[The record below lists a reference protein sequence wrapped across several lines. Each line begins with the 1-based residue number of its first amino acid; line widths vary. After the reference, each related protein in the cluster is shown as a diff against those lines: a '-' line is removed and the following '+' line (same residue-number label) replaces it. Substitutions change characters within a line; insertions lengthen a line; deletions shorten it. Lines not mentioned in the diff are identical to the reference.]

1 MSGAGRHELLAVL
14 DFGSQYGQLI
24 ARRARELGVYAEL
37 FAPDTRADALV
48 ERGARAAI
56 LSGGPDS
63 ADAQGART
71 VDPAVYGAMPVLGI
85 CYGAQRMALDLGG
98 QSGRGEEGEFGPVQV
113 ALVAPRGPAA
123 APALLADMRDGATV
137 WMSHR
142 DRVLALPPGFV
153 HLAQTPGAPYAAF
166 ADPAR
171 RLYGVQFHPEVGHT
185 EGGRE
190 VLGRFLREVAGF
202 RGDWSMDRFAD
213 EAVDAIQAQVGA
225 TARALVALSGGVDSS
240 VAAALAARALGDRLT
255 AIFVDHG
262 LLRMDEG
269 DQVMAAMAAL
279 GVAVRRVD
287 AQDRFL
293 GALEGVAEPEAK
305 RRIIGTLFI
314 RVFEEEA
321 RREQAGGAGYLV
333 QGTLYPDVVESG
345 TGQSQTIK
353 SHHNVGGLPADLGL
367 SLVEPLR
374 LLFKDEVRRL
384 GRRLGLPDAVVARQ
398 PFPGPGLAVRI
409 AGPVTADALTLLRE
423 ADRVVCDEIERAG
436 LGPSLFQ
443 YFAILLAPLRAVGV
457 MGDNRTYGM
466 PVVVRAVASEDGMTA
481 DRARLPDAV
490 LGRIA
495 SRLGN
500 EVAGVGRVLYDLT
513 TKPPGTIEWE

>member
-1 MSGAGRHELLAVL
+1 V
-14 DFGSQYGQLI
+14 
-24 ARRARELGVYAEL
+24 
-37 FAPDTRADALV
+37 
-48 ERGARAAI
+48 I

-63 ADAQGART
+63 ADAQGARR
-71 VDPAVYGAMPVLGI
+71 VDPAVYDRLPVLGI

-98 QSGRGEEGEFGPVQV
+98 QSGRGEEGEFGPVPV
-113 ALVAPRGPAA
+113 NRTPEGSVPESIVSDL
-123 APALLADMRDGATV
+123 RDGATV

-153 HLAQTPGAPYAAF
+153 HLAATPAAPFAAF
-166 ADPAR
+166 AAPER
-171 RLYGVQFHPEVGHT
+171 GLYGVQFHPEVAHT
-185 EGGRE
+185 EGGRD
-190 VLGRFLREVAGF
+190 VLRRFLMESAGF
-202 RGDWSMDRFAD
+202 AGDWSMASFAD
-213 EAVDAIQAQVGA
+213 EAVGAIRAQVGDQ
-225 TARALVALSGGVDSS
+225 ARALVALSGGVDSS
-240 VAAALAARALGDRLT
+240 VAAALTARALGTRLT

-262 LLRMDEG
+262 LLRKDEG

-279 GVAVRRVD
+279 GVTVRKVE
-287 AQDRFL
+287 AQERFL
-293 GALEGVAEPEAK
+293 SALDGVSDPEQK

-321 RREQAGGAGYLV
+321 RREAEGGARYLV

-353 SHHNVGGLPADLGL
+353 SHHNVGGLPADLDL

-374 LLFKDEVRRL
+374 LLFKDEVRAL
-384 GRRLGLPDAVVARQ
+384 GRRLGLPEGVVSRQ

-409 AGPVTADALTLLRE
+409 AGPVTAEALAVLRE
-423 ADRVVCDEIERAG
+423 ADRVVCEEIEVAG
-436 LGPSLFQ
+436 LAPGLFQ

-481 DRARLPDAV
+481 DRAHLPEAV

>member
-1 MSGAGRHELLAVL
+1 MTPAPRHELLAVL

-37 FAPDTRADALV
+37 FAPDTSAATLLA
-48 ERGARAAI
+48 RGARAAI

-63 ADAQGART
+63 ADVQGART
-71 VDPAVYGAMPVLGI
+71 VDPAIYDALPILGI

-98 QSGRGEEGEFGPVQV
+98 RSGRGDDGEFGPVPV
-113 ALVAPRGPAA
+113 TLTPAGAAPDSLVAG
-123 APALLADMRDGATV
+123 LRDGGTV

-142 DRVLALPPGFV
+142 DRVLALPQGFV
-153 HLAQTPGAPYAAF
+153 HLATTPSATFAAF
-166 ADPAR
+166 AAPER

-185 EGGRE
+185 EGGRD
-190 VLGRFLREVAGF
+190 VLARFLLGVAGF
-202 RGDWSMDRFAD
+202 RGDWSMAGFAD
-213 EAVDAIQAQVGA
+213 EAVEAIRAQVGGR
-225 TARALVALSGGVDSS
+225 ARALVALSGGVDSS
-240 VAAALAARALGDRLT
+240 VAAALSARALGRRLT

-262 LLRMDEG
+262 LLRKNEG
-269 DQVMAAMAAL
+269 DQVMTAMAAL
-279 GVAVRRVD
+279 GVRVRRVD
-287 AQDRFL
+287 VQERFL
-293 GALEGVAEPEAK
+293 SALAGVADPEQK

-314 RVFEEEA
+314 RVFEAEA
-321 RREQAGGAGYLV
+321 RREAEGGARFLV

-345 TGQSQTIK
+345 SGQAQTIK
-353 SHHNVGGLPADLGL
+353 SHHNVGGLPEDLDL

-374 LLFKDEVRRL
+374 LLFKDEVRAL
-384 GRRLGLPDAVVARQ
+384 GRRLGLPEAVVARQ

-409 AGPVTADALTLLRE
+409 AGPVTAAALDLLRE
-423 ADRVVCDEIERAG
+423 ADRVVCDEIEAAG
-436 LGPSLFQ
+436 LAPSLFQ

-481 DRARLPDAV
+481 DRAHLPEAV

-500 EVAGVGRVLYDLT
+500 EVPGVGRVLYDLT